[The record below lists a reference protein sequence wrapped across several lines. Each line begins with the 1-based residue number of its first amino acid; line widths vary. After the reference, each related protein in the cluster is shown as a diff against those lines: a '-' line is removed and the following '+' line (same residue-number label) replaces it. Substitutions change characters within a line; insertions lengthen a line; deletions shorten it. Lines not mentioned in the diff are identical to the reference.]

1 MILTP
6 TEPIVNHLGAVDGV
20 CPQEYPIAY
29 AQLLQSYCFELEPST
44 LFSYYNHQ
52 TTERYCQFCFEKLD
66 QETQN
71 NCEFFTS
78 WHSICKLECI
88 YINCYGC
95 QELLI
100 NPRQRAANCKK
111 CIKTY
116 LNNKLKICQGNEILV
131 EASLHGL

>member
-1 MILTP
+1 MIPTP
-6 TEPIVNHLGAVDGV
+6 TEPIVNHLGPVGGV

-29 AQLLQSYCFELEPST
+29 ANLLQIYCFELEPSA
-44 LFSYYNHQ
+44 LFLYYNHQ
-52 TTERYCQFCFEKLD
+52 TTKRYCQFCFEKLD

-71 NCEFFTS
+71 ICDFFTS

-100 NPRQRAANCKK
+100 NPRQKAANCNE
-111 CIKTY
+111 CNGTY
-116 LNNKLKICQGNEILV
+116 LNNQFKISQGNEVLV
-131 EASLHGL
+131 ETSLHDL

>member
-6 TEPIVNHLGAVDGV
+6 TEPIFNHLGSVDGV

-29 AQLLQSYCFELEPST
+29 AHLLQSYCFELEPLT
-44 LFSYYNHQ
+44 LFLYYNHQ
-52 TTERYCQFCFEKLD
+52 TTKRCGQFCFEKLE
-66 QETQN
+66 QKTQN

-78 WHSICKLECI
+78 LHSICKLEYI

-100 NPRQRAANCKK
+100 IPRQRAANCNE
-111 CIKTY
+111 CIESY
-116 LNNKLKICQGNEILV
+116 LNNQFKISQGNEVLV
-131 EASLHGL
+131 ENIPA